1 MVHKGDAVW
10 RGRLAWFILAL
21 ILQTVFFSVEK
32 HTHWLLFY
40 SSVHTT
46 QSAWNKWDFQQ
57 ESCNLFVFFFFKKK
71 TFLKFKYGWFAMLC
85 LFPVYSKEGW
95 SCRNQAPWLQ
105 TIWQSYKSKHHATHT
120 HARTHTHTQTPE
132 IDTNG
137 TGRKPRN
144 KPMLLS
150 LINLQQR
157 RQRYNGEKTFSL
169 ISAGK
174 TGQLHTKEWNQN
186 IL

>member
-1 MVHKGDAVW
+1 MY
-10 RGRLAWFILAL
+10 FIN
-21 ILQTVFFSVEK
+21 IVIIKQ
-32 HTHWLLFY
+32 
-40 SSVHTT
+40 SSRRNT
-46 QSAWNKWDFQQ
+46 
-57 ESCNLFVFFFFKKK
+57 FFFFLLRNTHIGSYFILLSILHKVHEISETFNRNLVICLFFFFLKKK